1 RIPADFQLVALA
13 GRNETMLQRLQALAA
28 TQPGRLF
35 PQGFTNTIE
44 RLMGCADLAIG
55 KPGGLT
61 TSECLALGLP
71 LIVFAPIPGQEER
84 NCDYLLENGAG
95 LKAVDAIALEYRVR
109 RLLEQPQRLARL
121 RDNARAL
128 GRPQAA
134 VEVLRKVL
142 AEPAG

>member
-1 RIPADFQLVALA
+1 
-13 GRNETMLQRLQALAA
+13 
-28 TQPGRLF
+28 
-35 PQGFTNTIE
+35 
-44 RLMGCADLAIG
+44 MGCADLAIG

-95 LKAVDAIALEYRVR
+95 LKAVDAVALEYRVR
-109 RLLEQPQRLARL
+109 ALLTEPQRLARM
-121 RDNARAL
+121 RDNARRL

-134 VEVLRKVL
+134 HQVLRQVF
-142 AEPAG
+142 APV